1 MSVKGSGYLPIT
13 IYWERPILPEISLHS
28 GEIGTRGYQ
37 VRFISATG
45 EVITPA
51 EGQTVTC
58 YAKNLSTKKS
68 YYLEGVKVADYW
80 EVEVPNKA
88 FIDAGIVQVQLA
100 LKDGDQALI
109 ITDWATVEAQEFL
122 GADGASTEG
131 SGILMDYQKLHEQ
144 AEGAA
149 AALDEVKRQAA
160 DADKRAQKAEAA
172 LARLEENESNRQEA
186 EKLRAESE
194 SARSEAEKL
203 RKTAE
208 DLRASAE
215 SARADAERA
224 REAQEGGRISRETAR
239 VEAESTRT
247 SSEDLRTKAENE
259 RKSKETER
267 QAKETERIQAEETR
281 KSQEQARV
289 SSEEKRTSAE
299 TLRASAEGQRATK
312 EGERQFKEAERL
324 QAESDRVSQ
333 ESERQTKESER
344 LRAETSRLSEE
355 KARKTAEDDRVSK
368 EAARQREEA
377 SRKSQETTRQ
387 DQEAQR
393 QAAEKARKSNEDVR
407 ISQETQRVEAERSR
421 KATFAG
427 WDKTMQGVIPN
438 ATEEAAGVVK
448 IHHGQDETAPYT
460 AVSLSAFNQGLEGYS
475 NSVGQLISTS
485 LDPIKTQHATDMY
498 TVRSEIETCNQTLYR
513 VQGVLAAKA
522 DQGHDHDDRYYTE
535 TEIDKKLSGK
545 AEKIHTHQT
554 TEIVGLDQALQA
566 AGKVKSVN
574 GMTGDVTIKE
584 YDDSGLKSRVTALE
598 IKPDK
603 DTVYD
608 DTVLKSRVSAVER
621 TTSGLSSTYLR
632 QDTAST
638 VYATKED
645 LKKVGS
651 VGYLYMLAATDT
663 TASAADLE
671 ALRKYE
677 RIEDIIKDNRAIEAL
692 AKSMLAISELSRSKS
707 GVSAAIKC
715 DQFMEKIKD
724 EKSIVY
730 NLCMQPCA
738 VEALAENSRA
748 LEILGTSRYAV
759 TAETGITVGGYG
771 EPPAK
776 IVPLA
781 TKEYAKRIE
790 FRTFTTKNDDQQG
803 PYQIIRCATISEWL
817 LKNKRDP
824 IAISGYMEADKSYG
838 YKGNVVA
845 IYYDFLKE

>member
-68 YYLEGVKVADYW
+68 YYLEGSKVADYW

-88 FIDAGIVQVQLA
+88 FLDAGIVQVQLA

-122 GADGASTEG
+122 GADGVSTEG

-172 LARLEENESNRQEA
+172 LARLEENESNREA
-186 EKLRAESE
+186 AERLRAESE

-247 SSEDLRTKAENE
+247 SAEDLRIRAENE

-267 QAKETERIQAEETR
+267 QSKETERLKAEETR
-281 KSQEQARV
+281 KSQEQVRV

-299 TLRASAEGQRATK
+299 TLRVSAEGQRAAK
-312 EGERQFKEAERL
+312 EGERQSKEAERL
-324 QAESDRVSQ
+324 QAEADRVSK
-333 ESERQTKESER
+333 ESQRQNKESER
-344 LRAETSRLSEE
+344 LQAENSRLSDEA
-355 KARKTAEDDRVSK
+355 ARKTAEDDRTSK
-368 EAARQREEA
+368 EAARQSEEA
-377 SRKSQETTRQ
+377 TRKSQETIRV

-393 QAAEKARKSNEDVR
+393 QAAENIRKSSEDTR
-407 ISQETQRVEAERSR
+407 INQETERVEAENAR

-438 ATEEAAGVVK
+438 ATENVIGAVKAQGKSGEAAPFTVPSIG
-448 IHHGQDETAPYT
+448 
-460 AVSLSAFNQGLEGYS
+460 
-475 NSVGQLISTS
+475 
-485 LDPIKTQHATDMY
+485 KTQEMIDAVDVSGKLTEYAKTADVD
-498 TVRSEIETCNQTLYR
+498 TKLS
-513 VQGVLAAKA
+513 GKA
-522 DQGHDHDDRYYTE
+522 DKGHTHDDRYYTEGEVDTKLGTKSDKGHDHDDRYYTE
-535 TEIDKKLSGK
+535 SEIDTKLSGK
-545 AEKIHTHQT
+545 ADKTHTHKT
-554 TEIVGLDQALQA
+554 TEITGLDQALQA

-574 GMTGDVTIKE
+574 GMTGDVVVKE
-584 YDDSGLKSRVTALE
+584 YDDSSLKSRVTALE
-598 IKPDK
+598 RKPDK

-608 DTVLKSRVSAVER
+608 DTALKNRVSAVER

-638 VYATKED
+638 VYATKGE
-645 LKKVGS
+645 VE
-651 VGYLYMLAATDT
+651 MIQ
-663 TASAADLE
+663 ADLQE
-671 ALRKYE
+671 IKTLLSSIDGKMSSGSSFTKEDHDNIQFMRKAFGSSMVGDDKIYAVRTYSFSGSYEVGVPVKDGNRYIVMPINSMDDLRK
-677 RIEDIIKDNRAIEAL
+677 
-692 AKSMLAISELSRSKS
+692 
-707 GVSAAIKC
+707 
-715 DQFMEKIKD
+715 
-724 EKSIVY
+724 
-730 NLCMQPCA
+730 
-738 VEALAENSRA
+738 
-748 LEILGTSRYAV
+748 
-759 TAETGITVGGYG
+759 
-771 EPPAK
+771 
-776 IVPLA
+776 
-781 TKEYAKRIE
+781 
-790 FRTFTTKNDDQQG
+790 
-803 PYQIIRCATISEWL
+803 
-817 LKNKRDP
+817 
-824 IAISGYMEADKSYG
+824 
-838 YKGNVVA
+838 
-845 IYYDFLKE
+845 